1 LFGRSNVRLRDD
13 CFFITRTPPPVA
25 ALWLYDA
32 CLCRRDRNGALWIFP
47 ECALA
52 IMSCFLI
59 PAGEAPKSRLVKSR
73 APGGAPKAPSA
84 ALRRMRLGDANLI
97 RATHRFNSLAL
108 R

>member
-1 LFGRSNVRLRDD
+1 
-13 CFFITRTPPPVA
+13 
-25 ALWLYDA
+25 
-32 CLCRRDRNGALWIFP
+32 
-47 ECALA
+47 
-52 IMSCFLI
+52 MSCFLL